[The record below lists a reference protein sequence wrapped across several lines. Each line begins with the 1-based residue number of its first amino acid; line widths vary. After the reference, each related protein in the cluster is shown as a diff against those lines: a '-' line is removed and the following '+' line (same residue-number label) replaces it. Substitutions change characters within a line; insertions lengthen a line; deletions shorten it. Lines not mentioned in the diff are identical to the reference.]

1 MHQVSIYLLVGLIV
15 VALAFDFLNG
25 LHDAA
30 NSIATVVA
38 TRLLSPVMAVGFA
51 AFFNFGAYFLALQWP
66 QLHKVADT
74 IGKGLIDKDLVTPAV
89 VFGALVGAMFWNVVT
104 WVKGIPSSSSH
115 ALVGGLIGAGV
126 AHAGIAGIQWTG
138 LNKTLIA
145 IVLSPTLGL
154 VLTMAIM
161 LATSWMG
168 VRASARGA
176 EQAFRGLHLVSAGA
190 YSLGHGLNDAQK
202 TMGIITVLLYSTGY
216 LHGDFQV
223 PHWVALSCYVA
234 IGLGTLTGGWRIIET
249 MGTRITKLNQH
260 QGFSASAGGSVMLFA
275 ASYLGIP
282 VSTTHTITGC
292 VIGAGAARRASAVRW
307 GVARNVMVAWIITIP
322 ASAIVAALFYYLISG
337 YAARALLAVAIIAL
351 FGFAT
356 AAWRELKIQR
366 QANGKFGAWLAV
378 LGFLVAGAILTY
390 GLFS

>member
-1 MHQVSIYLLVGLIV
+1 MHELALPLLVCLIV

-38 TRLLSPVMAVGFA
+38 TRLLSPAAAVGFA

-66 QLHKVADT
+66 ELHKVADT
-74 IGKGLIDKDLVTPAV
+74 IGKGLIDKDLITPAV
-89 VFGALVGAMFWNVVT
+89 VFGALVGAMFWNIVT
-104 WVKGIPSSSSH
+104 WIKGIPSSSSH
-115 ALVGGLIGAGV
+115 ALVGGIIGAGV
-126 AHAGIAGIQWTG
+126 AHAGFTGIQWAG

-154 VLTMAIM
+154 ILTMMIM
-161 LATSWMG
+161 LVTSWLG
-168 VRASARGA
+168 VRATARGA
-176 EQAFRGLHLVSAGA
+176 ERTFRALHLASAGA

-216 LHGDFQV
+216 LHGDFHV

-234 IGLGTLTGGWRIIET
+234 IGLGTLSGGWRIIET
-249 MGTRITKLNQH
+249 MGTRITKLSQH
-260 QGFSASAGGSVMLFA
+260 QGFSASAAGSVMLFG

-307 GVARNVMVAWIITIP
+307 GVAKNVMIAWLITIP
-322 ASAIVAALFYYLISG
+322 ASAAVAALFYGLTT
-337 YAARALLAVAIIAL
+337 L
-351 FGFAT
+351 F
-356 AAWRELKIQR
+356 
-366 QANGKFGAWLAV
+366 
-378 LGFLVAGAILTY
+378 
-390 GLFS
+390 